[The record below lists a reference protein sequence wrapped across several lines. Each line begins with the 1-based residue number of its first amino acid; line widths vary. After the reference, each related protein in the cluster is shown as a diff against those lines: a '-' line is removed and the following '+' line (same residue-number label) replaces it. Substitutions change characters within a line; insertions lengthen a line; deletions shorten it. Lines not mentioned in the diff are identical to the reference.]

1 MRRVKLAVRREF
13 CWNHIM
19 HAKLIT
25 VPGPYC
31 FSRDEYYRLGE
42 INFFDDSKVELI
54 GGEILTVPPQ
64 SNWHANGIEAL
75 AEFFR
80 QAFGSNCWV
89 RVQMPL
95 DLSPNS
101 VPDPDVAVVDGAR
114 ATYRTKRNP
123 TTALIVAEVSESTLR
138 DDQTRKMSLYA
149 ASGIPEYW
157 IANLVKRQLEVHC
170 EPVADAS
177 QPFGFRY
184 SSTAIHQ
191 PGSQVAP
198 LSRPNE
204 RLNVSS
210 IFI

>member
-1 MRRVKLAVRREF
+1 MIMKLNA
-13 CWNHIM
+13 
-19 HAKLIT
+19 

-42 INFFDDSKVELI
+42 LNFFGDSKVELI

-80 QAFGSNCWV
+80 KAFGSGCWV

-101 VPDPDVAVVDGAR
+101 VPDPDVAVVEGAR
-114 ATYRTKRNP
+114 SSHRTKQNP
-123 TTALIVAEVSESTLR
+123 TTALVVAEVSESTLR
-138 DDQTRKMSLYA
+138 DDQTRKQSLYA
-149 ASGIPEYW
+149 ASGIQEFW
-157 IANLVKRQLEVHC
+157 IVNLVKRQLEVYRD
-170 EPVADAS
+170 PVADPK
-177 QPFGFRY
+177 QPFGWRY
-184 SSTAIHQ
+184 GSVAVYQ

-198 LSRPNE
+198 LARPSE
-204 RLNVSS
+204 SLDAADLFV
-210 IFI
+210 

>member
-1 MRRVKLAVRREF
+1 M
-13 CWNHIM
+13 I
-19 HAKLIT
+19 AKLNA

-42 INFFDDSKVELI
+42 LDFFGDSKVELI
-54 GGEILTVPPQ
+54 GGEIRSVPPQ

-80 QAFGSNCWV
+80 LAFGSNCWV

-114 ATYRTKRNP
+114 ATHRTKRNP

-157 IANLVKRQLEVHC
+157 VVNLVKRQLEVHRD
-170 EPVADAS
+170 PVADAS
-177 QPFGFRY
+177 QAFGFRY
-184 SSTAIHQ
+184 SSITAHQ

-198 LSRPNE
+198 LAKPTE
-204 RLNVSS
+204 MLDVSS
-210 IFI
+210 LFI